1 MVIGQDV
8 KAILNSEFKQ
18 GTHEYT
24 LHCQIKQVKRSFT
37 NTSRRNFIK
46 NCKKNKIQN
55 DFQKISKNGK
65 KLSCNEHEHNEH
77 IFISLF

>member
-37 NTSRRNFIK
+37 NTSRRNFRGLNFLKKEK
-46 NCKKNKIQN
+46 NH
-55 DFQKISKNGK
+55 KISKN
-65 KLSCNEHEHNEH
+65 
-77 IFISLF
+77 